1 MLIVTGLYAALLT
14 LIILFLCY
22 KVVAFRRTKRVEIGD
37 AGDAVGVRHIRA
49 QQNAVEYIPI
59 ALILMAAYELNN
71 GNLLILHITGIA
83 LVFARII
90 HPWGLVSKKGATF
103 GRFYGTL
110 ITWLVLLFM
119 AGLNIGKYLQLAF
132 L

>member
-1 MLIVTGLYAALLT
+1 MLTITGLYAALLT

-22 KVVAFRRTKRVEIGD
+22 KVVAFRRGKRVEIGD
-37 AGDAVGVRHIRA
+37 AGDATGVRLIRA

-71 GNLLILHITGIA
+71 GNHLILHVTGAA

-90 HPWGLVSKKGATF
+90 HPWGLVSSKGANF

-110 ITWLVLLFM
+110 ITWLTLLFL
-119 AGLNIGKYLQLAF
+119 AGLNVGKF
-132 L
+132 LKLGF

>member
-1 MLIVTGLYAALLT
+1 MLTITGLYAALLS
-14 LIILFLCY
+14 LVILFLCY
-22 KVVAFRRTKRVEIGD
+22 KVVVFRRVKRIEIGD
-37 AGDAVGVRHIRA
+37 AGDAKVQRHIRA

-71 GNLLILHITGIA
+71 GNHLILHITGLA

-90 HPWGLVSKKGATF
+90 HPWGLVSKKGANF

-110 ITWLVLLFM
+110 ITWLILLFL
-119 AGLNIGKYLQLAF
+119 AGLNIGKFIAATI
-132 L
+132 

>member
-1 MLIVTGLYAALLT
+1 MLITTGLYAAILT
-14 LIILFLCY
+14 LIILFLCF
-22 KVVAFRRTKRVEIGD
+22 KVVTFRRNKRVDIGD
-37 AGDAVGVRHIRA
+37 GGDAAGSRLIRA

-71 GNLLILHITGIA
+71 GNQLILHGTGIA
-83 LVFARII
+83 LVLARVL
-90 HPWGLVSKKGATF
+90 HPWGFVNKRGITF

-110 ITWLVLLFM
+110 ITWLVLLFL
-119 AGLNIGKYLQLAF
+119 AGLNTGKYIKLL